1 MIDPND
7 ERLRFARKLG
17 TSSVIVRAIGIMVMV
32 GSMIGVLVSLS
43 LRRSSDRVGFTLIS
57 MAVLVLGALVW
68 GSGVFHAAV
77 SRFLP
82 SVLDIEDKLDA
93 LSRPKKARRAAQVDI
108 SGSPQTLDVSAASE
122 ALALAETVPPEGGPR
137 DAVRSASATSTIPEP
152 WVAEAAGTM
161 HLAAG
166 HSALDVPPETGAPS
180 NDSDSSP
187 PEASTEAE
195 LETQPQHRAREEEPQ
210 PERVP
215 CPHCGGGIH
224 PEASR
229 CVHCMRRV
237 ERHASLPS

>member
-1 MIDPND
+1 MTDPND
-7 ERLRFARKLG
+7 VRLRFARKLG

-32 GSMIGVLVSLS
+32 GSVIGVLVSLS

-93 LSRPKKARRAAQVDI
+93 LSRPKKARRAAPVEAAAP
-108 SGSPQTLDVSAASE
+108 SQTLDVSAAAE
-122 ALALAETVPPEGGPR
+122 APALAETVPPEASPR
-137 DAVRSASATSTIPEP
+137 RAARSASATSTIPEP
-152 WVAEAAGTM
+152 WVAGAAGTK
-161 HLAAG
+161 
-166 HSALDVPPETGAPS
+166 HSAPGNVTADEAQADAEANSTTGDS
-180 NDSDSSP
+180 NS
-187 PEASTEAE
+187 PEAEAK
-195 LETQPQHRAREEEPQ
+195 LEPEPQHRAREEEPPPQ
-210 PERVP
+210 RVP

-237 ERHASLPS
+237 ERHAPLAS

>member
-7 ERLRFARKLG
+7 VRLRFARKLG

-32 GSMIGVLVSLS
+32 GSMIGVLISLS

-68 GSGVFHAAV
+68 DSGVFHAAV

-93 LSRPKKARRAAQVDI
+93 LSRPKKARRAAQVAVAAP
-108 SGSPQTLDVSAASE
+108 SQTLDVSAAAE
-122 ALALAETVPPEGGPR
+122 ETVPPEGGR
-137 DAVRSASATSTIPEP
+137 QRAARSASATSTIPEP
-152 WVAEAAGTM
+152 RVAEAAGTM
-161 HLAAG
+161 HSVASNVTAG
-166 HSALDVPPETGAPS
+166 EAVAETEVNYTDADS
-180 NDSDSSP
+180 NS
-187 PEASTEAE
+187 PEAIAEAK
-195 LETQPQHRAREEEPQ
+195 LEPEPQHRARDEEFPPQ
-210 PERVP
+210 RVP

-237 ERHASLPS
+237 ERHAPLAS